1 MKIGQG
7 NKSFS
12 LSLAY
17 LPICIFTTIVIA
29 SLFSSAFHLGFKPPV
44 ISLGLL
50 FFLILSAALISKQL
64 SLATPLGTRLTIV
77 HLSIVCLLGGLAFE
91 KLTPVSDLMLWSITL
106 IGAIAIGTLLFDCW
120 ISKKIGASGAFSK
133 WLNYLSEIT
142 IFLSTFSLLSIS
154 EKLYFF
160 VSATSIIVYVFMFFL
175 SLYYNS
181 RTFSS
186 SNHYL
191 YLRGIIVIS
200 LVLSFAP
207 VLSSAHSALLVI
219 LISCISQFLA
229 IYFIFKGKN

>member
-17 LPICIFTTIVIA
+17 LPICIFATIVIA
-29 SLFSSAFHLGFKPPV
+29 SLFSSAFHLGFRLPV

-50 FFLILSAALISKQL
+50 FFLILGASLITKQL
-64 SLATPLGTRLTIV
+64 NLATPLGTRLTIV
-77 HLSIVCLLGGLAFE
+77 HLSLVCLLGGLAYE
-91 KLTPVSDLMLWSITL
+91 KLIPESDLMLWSITL
-106 IGAIAIGTLLFDCW
+106 IGTTAIGTLLFDSW
-120 ISKKIGASGAFSK
+120 ITKKIGASGPFSK
-133 WLNYLSEIT
+133 WLNYLSETT
-142 IFLSTFSLLSIS
+142 IFVSTFSLLSKL

-160 VSATSIIVYVFMFFL
+160 VSATSITVYIFMFFL
-175 SLYYNS
+175 SVYCNS

-200 LVLSFAP
+200 LVFSLAP
-207 VLSSAHSALLVI
+207 KLSSAHSALLI
-219 LISCISQFLA
+219 IFISCISLFLG
-229 IYFIFKGKN
+229 IYFIFKGKI